1 MTQNIIIFDYE
12 VFEYDCLQ
20 GALIVSPD
28 GHVECV
34 QLWDLDCIR
43 QFYYEHESDFWI
55 GHNNK
60 HFDNLI
66 LEAIVNHQSPKSV
79 SRKIIEQ
86 NVKMRCHLPFKYYD
100 LMATSYYSLKVTEA
114 SAGKNISESQVD
126 FTVKRPLTKEEKLLT
141 EKYNRDDL
149 YQTLDNLN
157 DPSVQGYLSARLN
170 LVSMFNLNTECLTMT
185 ETQVAAQVLKAKQ
198 VPNIERLL
206 VKPKMYDTLKLNN
219 KELIEYYLTEGFRT
233 KNKCKFMLCEAEHKC
248 GSGGIHAALNKY
260 HTDKALYFDV
270 SGYYNLVMLNYDLLP
285 RTMNEESKQIYR
297 DLYYKQ
303 LEYKK
308 TAPFKRWA
316 LKVVLLSVFGS
327 MMNKYTD
334 FYDPQRGLLVTIT
347 GQLFIVDL
355 LEKLEGLV
363 KVIQSNS
370 DGIIVE
376 PYEWSNKDQVI
387 KIVEEWENRTG
398 FVIKKEMIYNI
409 WQRDVNCYFY
419 QDDKGA
425 VHCKGEAVNN
435 YDRWQHLFESCVFNS
450 KEPPIIAQGIVDYY
464 LFNKLPEQVVDEH
477 KHQLRMFQYIC
488 KPLSYDYLDYEKTFV
503 DAHVEVEHLQ
513 HINRAFALKSD
524 EYIGMIYK
532 KRHVE
537 EKNKPSKAKIANLP
551 DSVFVYND
559 EILSD
564 KAVEYLHTQIDFDYY
579 INRIYERLKEFVK
592 IDELKELCI

>member
-1 MTQNIIIFDYE
+1 MNEQNIIIFDYE

-20 GALIVSPD
+20 GALIVAPD
-28 GHVECV
+28 GHVTCF
-34 QLWDLDCIR
+34 QTWDLDEIR
-43 QFYYEHESDFWI
+43 SFYYEHEHDFWV

-66 LEAIVNHQSPKSV
+66 LEAIVNKKNPKTV
-79 SRKIIEQ
+79 ARQIIEQ
-86 NVKMRCHLPFKYYD
+86 GKRLRCNLKFKYYD

-126 FTVKRPLTKEEKLLT
+126 FTVKRPLTQEEKELT

-170 LVSMFNLNTECLTMT
+170 LVAMFNLSTECLTMT
-185 ETQVAAQVLKAKQ
+185 ETQVAAKVLKAKQ
-198 VPNIERLL
+198 VPGIEDMIM
-206 VKPKMYDTLKLNN
+206 KPVMYDTLQLNN
-219 KELIEYYLTEGFRT
+219 KELIDYYLREGFRT
-233 KNKCKFMLCEAEHKC
+233 REKCKFMLCGAEHKC

-285 RTMNEESKQIYR
+285 RTMGPESKEIYR

-316 LKVVLLSVFGS
+316 LKVVLLAVFGS
-327 MMNKYTD
+327 MMNQYTD
-334 FYDPQRGLLVTIT
+334 FYDPQKGLLVTIT

-363 KVIQSNS
+363 KVIQSNT

-376 PYEWSNKDQVI
+376 PYDWADKDKI
-387 KIVEEWENRTG
+387 IGIVEEWETRTG
-398 FVIKKEMIYNI
+398 FVIKKEMIYDI
-409 WQRDVNCYFY
+409 WQRDVNCYFHK
-419 QDDKGA
+419 DDKGKI
-425 VHCKGEAVNN
+425 VTKGEAVNN
-435 YDRWQHLFESCVFNS
+435 YDRWQHLFESGVFNS

-464 LFNKLPEQVVDEH
+464 LFGKLPEQVIDEH

-488 KPLSYDYLDYEKTFV
+488 KPLSYDYLEYEKTFE
-503 DAHVEVEHLQ
+503 DGHVETETLQ
-513 HINRAFALKSD
+513 HINRAFALNATD
-524 EYIGMIYK
+524 YVGMVYK
-532 KRHVE
+532 K
-537 EKNKPSKAKIANLP
+537 KNDLSAKAPKAKIANLP
-551 DSVFVYND
+551 DSVFVDND

-564 KAVEYLHTQIDFDYY
+564 EAIVRVQKHIDYNYY
-579 INRIYERLKEFVK
+579 INRIYERLKEFVS
-592 IDELKELCI
+592 ISELRGVNV